1 MVGAAE
7 GGQHRLL
14 HHVVARLP
22 GHPAIQGAGGAGDA
36 VDAIDGVEAVDQV
49 GEVDVCEIL
58 WWRDHG
64 FSSSLCGGMR
74 SEMTSLSRVVPGGGR
89 RQVTDQ
95 RTGRTRTPFVCRFS
109 RLLDWF
115 GCVEKCG

>member
-1 MVGAAE
+1 MVVGAAE

-49 GEVDVCEIL
+49 GEVDV
-58 WWRDHG
+58 
-64 FSSSLCGGMR
+64 
-74 SEMTSLSRVVPGGGR
+74 
-89 RQVTDQ
+89 
-95 RTGRTRTPFVCRFS
+95 
-109 RLLDWF
+109 
-115 GCVEKCG
+115 